1 MKTVDVH
8 KIIDEA
14 RFNKFHWLVLFWT
27 GLIIIFDGYDLIIY
41 GVVLPKLMAE
51 WDLSPVDAGTLGSTA
66 LFGMMFGA
74 LFFGPLSDRI
84 GRKKTIMICVALFS
98 GVTFLNGFARDPLEF
113 GLCRFIAGLGIGGVM
128 PNAVALMTEY
138 APKKMRSTLVAIM
151 FSGYSIG
158 GMASAFIGMTLIP
171 AYGWPSVFFV
181 AGIPLL
187 LLPLIWLMLPESVGY
202 LLQSGRRAEAV
213 KMLNR
218 LDPGC
223 NAQLEDDLQMP
234 TGKEPGSVPLLS
246 LFTQGRLMSTLM
258 FWVSFFCCL
267 MMVYALASWL
277 PKIMEAAGYEVKK
290 GLLFL
295 LVLNFGAMFGAI
307 GGGLMSD
314 RFHLRRVITIMFLLA
329 ALSIGLLGFLKG
341 SMTVQYVLIAIA
353 GACTIGTQILLY
365 AYVAQYYSVSNRST
379 GIGWASGV
387 GRLGAILGPIL
398 GGVLMAA
405 ELNVEMNFVAV
416 GVPALV
422 AALAICMV
430 GREPR
435 QARAAAAASLA
446 TQAAKS

>member
-1 MKTVDVH
+1 
-8 KIIDEA
+8 
-14 RFNKFHWLVLFWT
+14 VLLWT

-51 WDLSPVDAGTLGSTA
+51 WNLSPVEAGTLGSTA

-74 LFFGPLSDRI
+74 LFFGSLADKI
-84 GRKKTIMICVALFS
+84 GRKNTIMICVALFS
-98 GVTFLNGFARDPLEF
+98 GVTFLNGFARDPMEF
-113 GLCRFIAGLGIGGVM
+113 GICRFIAGLGIGGVM
-128 PNAVALMTEY
+128 PNTVSLMTEY
-138 APKKMRSTLVAIM
+138 APKKLRSTLVAIM

-158 GMASAFIGMTLIP
+158 GMASAFIGMNLIP
-171 AYGWPSVFFV
+171 TYGWPSVFFV

-187 LLPLIWLMLPESVGY
+187 LLPLIWMLLPESVGF
-202 LLQSGRRAEAV
+202 LVQSGKKEQAV
-213 KMLNR
+213 KLLNR
-218 LDPGC
+218 VDPGC
-223 NAQLEDDLQMP
+223 KAQIGDNLHMP
-234 TGKEPGSVPLLS
+234 TGKVAGSMPLVS
-246 LFTQGRLMSTLM
+246 LFTQGRLVSTLM

-277 PKIMEAAGYEVKK
+277 PKIMESAGYEVKK

-307 GGGLMSD
+307 GGGWMSD
-314 RFHLRRVITIMFLLA
+314 RFHLRRVITIMFVLA

-341 SMTVQYVLIAIA
+341 SITVQYLLIAVA

-365 AYVAQYYSVSNRST
+365 AYVAQYYSLSNRST

-405 ELNVEMNFVAV
+405 QLEVEMNFVAV
-416 GVPALV
+416 GVPAII
-422 AALAICMV
+422 AALAISMV
-430 GREPR
+430 GRDVQPAEGR
-435 QARAAAAASLA
+435 LATGAAS
-446 TQAAKS
+446 